1 MASASAKRTRLGCRS
16 SAATGAAGQLAAAKV
31 HSLSVRSASRANLCT
46 AALCRHPFQA
56 DVITEC
62 FGIYLDV
69 RRLCPA
75 NYCQGPYS
83 LFTHELRARG
93 RKAQGRAQSLIL
105 ERLLGLRVLAS
116 WESKH

>member
-31 HSLSVRSASRANLCT
+31 HSLSVRSASRANLCA

-69 RRLCPA
+69 SRLCPA
-75 NYCQGPYS
+75 NYCQGPIRFS
-83 LFTHELRARG
+83 ATSPALAVRG
-93 RKAQGRAQSLIL
+93 AQGRAQSLIL